1 MKRKLICL
9 ILALTM
15 LAALAACGS
24 ANNAPA
30 ESPAPSE
37 APALTET
44 PAPEPSDV
52 PDKTP
57 DGGSEPAEPAP
68 DESGGAEPE
77 DPAEKPAEPSATPD
91 TPASKPDD
99 KPAGDPAGSDQPA
112 VMPDISITRP
122 EQPAGDAVGGTAS
135 ADAENGALALLQ
147 KAWAAYPEDDKFAA
161 AGGDYS
167 EEHMVDGGPGI
178 YGIADGQQLNSVFG
192 VPSGSAAVIDGAASL
207 MHMMN
212 ANTFTCGAFHIK
224 SGEDASAFAQSLK
237 DSILQRHWM
246 CGFPDK
252 VVIYSVGDYIV
263 SAFGNAELLDTFFSA
278 LVSVE
283 SSATLL
289 YDEPIE

>member
-9 ILALTM
+9 ILALTL

-37 APALTET
+37 
-44 PAPEPSDV
+44 
-52 PDKTP
+52 
-57 DGGSEPAEPAP
+57 
-68 DESGGAEPE
+68 
-77 DPAEKPAEPSATPD
+77 
-91 TPASKPDD
+91 TPASKPDESGVGG
-99 KPAGDPAGSDQPA
+99 PADSD
-112 VMPDISITRP
+112 
-122 EQPAGDAVGGTAS
+122 QPAGDAVGGTAS

-147 KAWAAYPEDDKFAA
+147 KVWAAYPEDDKFAA

-224 SGEDASAFAQSLK
+224 SGEDASAFAQALR
-237 DSILQRHWM
+237 DSILQRRWI

-283 SSATLL
+283 PSATLL